1 MKTHGNMSTDVTM
14 RNTNNK
20 FKNKNVIEPEV
31 DPNDW
36 YAECDDMREDF
47 LNMEDQFNTII
58 DGPKI
63 DLPFL
68 KGKKEDEPSD
78 KKTTLD
84 IDTISNLDYEIRNR
98 QANHLLK
105 QYKIMKY
112 CIYDKNWMYKFVDKI
127 EEDLKNI
134 KDFEDRYQKYNTEQT
149 EVYKEKQSTSDNLS
163 LKIQT

>member
-1 MKTHGNMSTDVTM
+1 MSTDVTM

-31 DPNDW
+31 DPKEW
-36 YAECDDMREDF
+36 YAECDDMRDNF
-47 LNMEDQFNTII
+47 LNMEEQFNTMI

-68 KGKKEDEPSD
+68 KGQKEDEPTER
-78 KKTTLD
+78 KATLD
-84 IDTISNLDYEIRNR
+84 IDLISNLDYEIRNR

-105 QYKIMKY
+105 QYKLMKY

-134 KDFEDRYQKYNTEQT
+134 KDFEDRYQKYNTDQT
-149 EVYKEKQSTSDNLS
+149 EAYKEKQITSDNLS